1 METKTFDFIVVGAGS
16 AGCVLAD
23 KLSDGA
29 KGGSVLVL
37 EAGGSDQKVWIK
49 VPIGYGK
56 TFYDEAVNWKFMAQP
71 DTGLNQRQIYFPRG
85 KVVGGSSSINAMV
98 WARGLPSDYN
108 DWAAM
113 GHIGWSWADVKPV
126 FESIE
131 HRVNSNGQTT
141 NQDKAN
147 GKGALY
153 VSDVKD
159 QLHPTEKFFF
169 DGALQTGLPFT
180 DDFNGDQPEGVGRYQ
195 INTYKGKR
203 WSAADAFLRPA
214 LKRGKA
220 QLITGAMVQKVLFEG
235 NKAVGVE
242 YLHNGNMVQVRATR
256 AVVLSSGAIQTP
268 QLLQVSGVG
277 PAALLQANG
286 VAVVLDSP
294 HVGQNMQDHLAMSYY
309 YKATKPTLNNLL
321 SPWWGKLKV
330 GIQYVFGQKGPLSIS
345 VNQCGGFVK
354 SNPDQANADMQLYCN
369 PITYTLS
376 SSGKSTHIIPDKF
389 AGFILC
395 YQPCRPLS
403 RGSVEITS
411 PSMQDAPSIK
421 PNYLSHPEDQKA
433 AIRGGRLIQQLAQS
447 AAIKGLIKAPI
458 APDCLSMT
466 DEQLL
471 EDFRQRASTCYHP
484 VGTCVMGQ
492 SIATSVVSPQLKV
505 HGLES
510 LFVVDASVMPTVTS
524 GNTHAPTTLIAH
536 KGAQNILQLV

>member
-23 KLSDGA
+23 QLSQGD
-29 KGGSVLVL
+29 KGGTVLVL
-37 EAGGSDQKVWIK
+37 EAGGSDQKLWIK

-56 TFYDEAVNWKFMAQP
+56 TFYDAAVNWKFMAEP
-71 DTGLNQRQIYFPRG
+71 DPGLKQRQIYFPRG

-98 WARGLPSDYN
+98 WARGLPSDYD
-108 DWAAM
+108 DWATM
-113 GHIGWSWADVKPV
+113 GNKAWSWSQVKPL

-131 HRVNSNGQTT
+131 HRVSSSGQTT
-141 NQDKAN
+141 AQDKAN

-159 QLHPTEKFFF
+159 QLHPTERYFFE
-169 DGALQTGLPFT
+169 GAKQAGLPFT
-180 DDFNGDQPEGVGRYQ
+180 EDFNGDQTEGVGRYQ
-195 INTYKGKR
+195 INTFKGKR

-220 QLITGAMVQKVLFEG
+220 QLLTQALVQKILFEG
-235 NKAVGVE
+235 RKAVGVE
-242 YLHNGNMVQVRATR
+242 YLHQGQLVQVKAKR

-277 PAALLQANG
+277 PAALLQAKG
-286 VAVVLDSP
+286 VPVLVDSP
-294 HVGQNMQDHLAMSYY
+294 QVGQNMQDHLAMSYY
-309 YKATKPTLNNLL
+309 YQATQPTLNNLL

-330 GIQYVFGQKGPLSIS
+330 GLQYVFGQKGPLSIS

-354 SNPDQANADMQLYCN
+354 SVAEQSVPDMQLYCN

-376 SSGKSTHIIPDKF
+376 STGKSTHIIPDKF

-395 YQPCRPLS
+395 FQPCRPLS
-403 RGSVEITS
+403 RGSVEINS
-411 PSMQDAPSIK
+411 ASMQDAPLIR

-433 AIRGGRLIQQLAQS
+433 AIRGGRLIQRLAQS

-458 APDCLSMT
+458 APDCLNMS

-471 EDFRQRASTCYHP
+471 DDFRQRASTCYHP
-484 VGTCVMGQ
+484 VGTCVMGENIQ
-492 SIATSVVSPQLKV
+492 NSVVSPELKV
-505 HGLES
+505 HGLEA

-524 GNTHAPTTLIAH
+524 GNTHAPTTMIAH
-536 KGAQNILQLV
+536 KGAQFILQAV

>member
-1 METKTFDFIVVGAGS
+1 METKNFDFIVVGAGS

-23 KLSDGA
+23 KLSDGPS
-29 KGGSVLVL
+29 GGSVLVL
-37 EAGGSDQKVWIK
+37 EAGGSDQQVWIK

-56 TFYDEAVNWKFMAQP
+56 TFYDEKVNWKFMAQP
-71 DTGLNQRQIYFPRG
+71 DNGLNQRQIYFPRG

-98 WARGLPSDYN
+98 WARGLPTDYD

-113 GHIGWSWADVKPV
+113 GNSGWSWADVKPL

-131 HRVNSNGQTT
+131 HRVNSSGQTT
-141 NQDKAN
+141 SQDK

-159 QLHPTEKFFF
+159 QLHPTEQVFFE
-169 DGALQTGLPFT
+169 GAKQAGLPFT
-180 DDFNGDQPEGVGRYQ
+180 DDFNGNSPEGVGRYQ
-195 INTYKGKR
+195 INTYKGRR

-220 QLITGAMVQKVLFEG
+220 HLQTKAMVQKILFEG
-235 NKAVGVE
+235 NTAVGVE
-242 YLHNGNMVQVRATR
+242 YLHNGQMVQVKARR
-256 AVVLSSGAIQTP
+256 AVVLASGAIQSP

-277 PAALLQANG
+277 PAPLLNAVG
-286 VAVVLDSP
+286 VPVVLDSP
-294 HVGQNMQDHLAMSYY
+294 QVGQNMQDHLAMSYY
-309 YKATKPTLNNLL
+309 YKSTQPTLNNLL
-321 SPWWGKLKV
+321 SPWWGKLWV
-330 GIQYVFGQKGPLSIS
+330 GMKYVFGQKGPLSIS

-354 SNPDQANADMQLYCN
+354 SAPEQERPDMQLYCN

-403 RGSVEITS
+403 RGKVEITS
-411 PSMQDAPSIK
+411 PSMEDAPAIS

-433 AIRGGRLIQQLAQS
+433 AIQGGRLIQQLAQT

-458 APDCLSMT
+458 APDCLPMT

-484 VGTCVMGQ
+484 VGTCVMGTN
-492 SIATSVVSPQLKV
+492 IANSVVSPQLKV
-505 HGLES
+505 HGLEA

-536 KGAQNILQLV
+536 MGAKAILSLV